1 MRPEPGCWKGCA
13 ASPAPTTW
21 TLDGSPRPTPGR
33 VRRVKAMWRG
43 ARGRYVILPGG
54 CLTCAARGFPRL
66 RCPGRRRTHAPE
78 IAEAGRLL
86 ELFLDYL
93 SRTRSVIDERLRGY
107 LDVVDHRS
115 PLYTYLYGILDEFVA
130 RGGKRVRP
138 AMAMMA
144 CEAVGGDPLRA
155 LPSGCAIEFF
165 HAAALIHD
173 DIMDASVLRRDDEC
187 VHVTDGIPLA
197 INTGDFALGLVCTI
211 VVRDDGLDD
220 RTKIAVLDAIGEMSA
235 RTIEGQALDVGW
247 VRDGVYDLTSEDY
260 LFMALGKTGYYSGL
274 SPLKIGSIIGA
285 ASDEERSAL
294 AHFGKNSAIAF
305 QIQDD
310 LLNIVGDKETVGK
323 DHLNDVLESKRTL
336 MVIHCLENA
345 KGEDKERFKYL
356 LSTGS
361 DKSPEQVKEAV
372 DLMDKY
378 GSIDHAR
385 NLGRNLILEA
395 RTYLTALPESQSRE
409 VLASM
414 ADFFLE
420 RES

>member
-1 MRPEPGCWKGCA
+1 M
-13 ASPAPTTW
+13 
-21 TLDGSPRPTPGR
+21 
-33 VRRVKAMWRG
+33 
-43 ARGRYVILPGG
+43 
-54 CLTCAARGFPRL
+54 
-66 RCPGRRRTHAPE
+66 
-78 IAEAGRLL
+78 

-93 SRTRSVIDERLRGY
+93 SRSRPVIDARLREY
-107 LDVVDHRS
+107 LDVTTAGEALH
-115 PLYTYLYGILDEFVA
+115 TYLYGILDEFVA

-187 VHVTDGIPLA
+187 VHVTHGIPLA

-247 VRDGVYDLTSEDY
+247 VRDDVYDLTADDY
-260 LFMALGKTGYYSGL
+260 LFMALGKTGFYSGV
-274 SPLKIGSIIGA
+274 SPLKIGALIGGA
-285 ASDEERSAL
+285 TTAERQAL
-294 AHFGKNSAIAF
+294 ERFGKNAAIAF

-310 LLNIVGDKETVGK
+310 LLNVLGDEATIGK
-323 DHLNDVLESKRTL
+323 DRLTDIVEGKRTL
-336 MVIHCLENA
+336 MLIHCLERA
-345 KGEDKERFKYL
+345 GAEDKARLVDL
-356 LSTGS
+356 LRLGMK
-361 DKSPEQVKEAV
+361 KSPAQVEEIVALMHRYESIGYAR
-372 DLMDKY
+372 DL
-378 GSIDHAR
+378 AR
-385 NLGRNLILEA
+385 SLIVES
-395 RTYLTALPESQSRE
+395 RSYLTALPKGRATDA
-409 VLASM
+409 LAAM

>member
-1 MRPEPGCWKGCA
+1 M
-13 ASPAPTTW
+13 
-21 TLDGSPRPTPGR
+21 
-33 VRRVKAMWRG
+33 
-43 ARGRYVILPGG
+43 
-54 CLTCAARGFPRL
+54 
-66 RCPGRRRTHAPE
+66 
-78 IAEAGRLL
+78 

-93 SRTRSVIDERLRGY
+93 SRSRPVIDARLRDY
-107 LDVVDHRS
+107 LDVTKPGDSLH
-115 PLYTYLYGILDEFVA
+115 TYLYGILDEFVA

-187 VHVTDGIPLA
+187 VHVTHGIPLA

-211 VVRDDGLDD
+211 VVRDEGLDD

-247 VRDGVYDLTSEDY
+247 VRDDVYDLTADDY
-260 LFMALGKTGYYSGL
+260 LFMALGKTGYYSGV
-274 SPLKIGSIIGA
+274 SPLKIGALIGG
-285 ASDEERSAL
+285 ASDTERQAL
-294 AHFGKNSAIAF
+294 QHFGKNAAIAF

-310 LLNIVGDKETVGK
+310 LLNVLGDESIIGK
-323 DHLNDVLESKRTL
+323 DRLTDILEGKRTL
-336 MVIHCLENA
+336 MLIHCLENA
-345 KGEDKERFKYL
+345 READRTRLVEL
-356 LSTGS
+356 LCVGMKKT
-361 DKSPEQVKEAV
+361 PAQVEEIVGFLHAYESIRYAR
-372 DLMDKY
+372 DL
-378 GSIDHAR
+378 AR
-385 NLGRNLILEA
+385 SLIVES
-395 RTYLTALPESQSRE
+395 RSYLTALPESSAKE
-409 VLASM
+409 ALAAM

>member
-1 MRPEPGCWKGCA
+1 MG
-13 ASPAPTTW
+13 TQ
-21 TLDGSPRPTPGR
+21 
-33 VRRVKAMWRG
+33 
-43 ARGRYVILPGG
+43 
-54 CLTCAARGFPRL
+54 
-66 RCPGRRRTHAPE
+66 
-78 IAEAGRLL
+78 
-86 ELFLDYL
+86 LFKDHL
-93 SRTRSVIDERLRGY
+93 RSVYPLISAKLHEY
-107 LDVVDHRS
+107 LDVAGRKDY
-115 PLYTYLYGILDEFVA
+115 LDTYLYGILDEFVA
-130 RGGKRVRP
+130 RAGKRVRT
-138 AMAMMA
+138 AMAMPA
-144 CEAVGGDPLRA
+144 CGAVGGQAERA

-173 DIMDASVLRRDDEC
+173 DIMDDSAVRRDGRC
-187 VHVTDGIPLA
+187 THIAHGVPLA

-211 VVRDDGLDD
+211 VVRDEGLDD

-247 VRDGVYDLTSEDY
+247 VRDGVYDLTSDDY

-285 ASDEERSAL
+285 ASDE
-294 AHFGKNSAIAF
+294 
-305 QIQDD
+305 
-310 LLNIVGDKETVGK
+310 
-323 DHLNDVLESKRTL
+323 
-336 MVIHCLENA
+336 
-345 KGEDKERFKYL
+345 ERFKYL